1 MSIPN
6 KKLTRF
12 LFAGSSAYSF
22 DLRLVFY
29 PVAFL
34 LSLQFF
40 ASLFSL
46 ARYNFNSLLALSAGA
61 SLFTSV
67 LFLHDLK
74 KKINISGSQLLIS
87 LLTCILALSLFTLRL
102 NHGLFDLICPTNL
115 LGLVTQVAGG
125 KFPASFISFPDFAMN
140 YHQGFIFLAGTL
152 SYITGILPT
161 TSIKYLYLALFI
173 LFTISLTAYFI
184 SISSKYYFLPVLL
197 LLFNSSISPKF
208 VIDRGWAN
216 YVNVA
221 EYLTS
226 NSWPLALLGFVLIL
240 FLLSDYQNNF
250 RSQSRLFLF
259 ALCLSTVNASVFS
272 LLLISSVLFL
282 LVNFPNLVKKWEGQ
296 KTLLISG
303 FFLVLGF
310 VIPKFV
316 PSAFLVG
323 ANYDHPIYVLK
334 IFNIGLTEYAI
345 SSAWYVFLS
354 SPLALMGLYCAQAA
368 IRKRKDDF
376 FGYLSILLITSYF
389 FPLLILFKNINDW
402 DNIHKFAIFNIL
414 LSALIVV
421 VSLNPERKI
430 LNRKPALIGLIGC
443 LLLSLPADYDLA
455 KSRFSLDF
463 GRLIYPDSS
472 IFDITSFLK
481 NQSNKNMLL
490 PFKMDDGDMC
500 KDDSFAA
507 IAQYSGFYLKNN
519 YHNNFLLSPKLESQY
534 AEDNWWTNYIE
545 IDQKLRNLSENEY
558 IIIKKIDRDEFL
570 RSVAPFKKTGAQL
583 IDFKN
588 FSLWQNK
595 P

>member
-1 MSIPN
+1 M
-6 KKLTRF
+6 
-12 LFAGSSAYSF
+12 AYSF
-22 DLRLVFY
+22 DLRLVFL
-29 PVAFL
+29 PSGFL
-34 LSLQFF
+34 LLLQFF

-61 SLFTSV
+61 SLFTTF
-67 LFLHDLK
+67 LFFYDLN
-74 KKINISGSQLLIS
+74 KKISISGSQLLIS
-87 LLTCILALSLFTLRL
+87 LLTCILALSLFTLRM

-161 TSIKYLYLALFI
+161 ISIIYLYLALFI
-173 LFTISLTAYFI
+173 LFIISLTAYFI
-184 SISSKYYFLPVLL
+184 SIRSKYYFLPVLL

-259 ALCLSTVNASVFS
+259 ALCLSTVNATVFS

-282 LVNFPNLVKKWEGQ
+282 LVNFPNLVKNWEGQ

-303 FFLVLGF
+303 FFLFLAY

-334 IFNIGLTEYAI
+334 IFDIGLTEYAI

-376 FGYLSILLITSYF
+376 LGYLSILLFSSYF
-389 FPLLILFKNINDW
+389 FPLIISFKNINDW

-421 VSLNPERKI
+421 VSLNTERKI
-430 LNRKPALIGLIGC
+430 LNGDDFPRKPALLGLIGC
-443 LLLSLPADYDLA
+443 LLLSFPADYDLA
-455 KSRFSLDF
+455 KTRFSLNF
-463 GRLIYPDSS
+463 GTLIYPNSS

-490 PFKMDDGDMC
+490 PFKMDGGDMC

-519 YHNNFLLSPKLESQY
+519 YHTNFLLSPKLESQY
-534 AEDNWWTNYIE
+534 AEDNWWTNSTE
-545 IDQKLRNLSENEY
+545 IDQKLRSLSENEY
-558 IIIKKIDRDEFL
+558 IIIKKIDRSEFL
-570 RSVAPFKKTGAQL
+570 RSVAPFNKTGAQL